1 MYIYVNM
8 QLSLPDREYSVNYY
22 YYYYYYLFEVFGDR
36 GVTFAMVG
44 FAATGSGWSW

>member
-8 QLSLPDREYSVNYY
+8 QLSLPDREYSVN

-44 FAATGSGWSW
+44 FAATGSGWLW